1 LSDLPTG
8 WADTTLERVA
18 DWGSGGTPS
27 RSHPDYY
34 GGSIPWIKTG
44 ELGQG
49 LITDTE
55 EKITQAALDNSSA
68 KIFPKG
74 SVALAMYGAT
84 IGKVAILGIDAA
96 TNQACAV
103 GIPRPRVTTN
113 KYLLHYLTSQ
123 KQEFVAKGQGG
134 AQPNISQGII
144 KAWPIPLAPL
154 REQERITAKLDA
166 LLERINECRIQLNR
180 VPQILKKFREA
191 VLEAAVS
198 GRLTEEWRG
207 AQVPTTVDA
216 KADVDALLH
225 AHTAVGGHR
234 AGNAA
239 PPTSDVHDLEPSMFP
254 QEWGLIDLRDAIEPG
269 RPITYGILKPGP
281 EVIDGIP
288 YIRVADYPNN
298 RLNPST
304 VRKTSKSIES
314 EFARARLREGDLL
327 LSIRG
332 TVGRL
337 IVIPKELEGAN
348 ITQDSARLSVQRHL
362 NKSFVMLYLK
372 SQMAQQR
379 MKRATKGVAVRGIN
393 IGDVRA
399 LQLPVP
405 SLSEQQEIASR
416 VDALFAFADT
426 LDCQHQQA
434 VALAGKLTPS
444 VLAKAFRGELVP
456 QDPNDEPAGEML
468 ERMRR
473 ARDTDG
479 EGKSVTKPIKDKVT
493 RQVFGKRRRRL
504 RASSA

>member
-1 LSDLPTG
+1 
-8 WADTTLERVA
+8 
-18 DWGSGGTPS
+18 
-27 RSHPDYY
+27 
-34 GGSIPWIKTG
+34 
-44 ELGQG
+44 
-49 LITDTE
+49 
-55 EKITQAALDNSSA
+55 
-68 KIFPKG
+68 
-74 SVALAMYGAT
+74 
-84 IGKVAILGIDAA
+84 
-96 TNQACAV
+96 
-103 GIPRPRVTTN
+103 
-113 KYLLHYLTSQ
+113 
-123 KQEFVAKGQGG
+123 
-134 AQPNISQGII
+134 
-144 KAWPIPLAPL
+144 
-154 REQERITAKLDA
+154 
-166 LLERINECRIQLNR
+166 
-180 VPQILKKFREA
+180 
-191 VLEAAVS
+191 
-198 GRLTEEWRG
+198 
-207 AQVPTTVDA
+207 
-216 KADVDALLH
+216 
-225 AHTAVGGHR
+225 
-234 AGNAA
+234 
-239 PPTSDVHDLEPSMFP
+239 
-254 QEWGLIDLRDAIEPG
+254 
-269 RPITYGILKPGP
+269 LKPGP

>member
-1 LSDLPTG
+1 LNELPIG
-8 WADTTLERVA
+8 WADTTLEKVA

-27 RSHPDYY
+27 RSYADYY

-49 LITDTE
+49 LIVDTE

-103 GIPRPRVTTN
+103 GTPVPDITTT
-113 KYLLHYLTSQ
+113 KYLFHYLASQ
-123 KQEFVAKGQGG
+123 KAEFVAKGKGG
-134 AQPNISQGII
+134 AQPNISQTII
-144 KAWPIPLAPL
+144 RSWPILLAPMT
-154 REQERITAKLDA
+154 EQQRIASKLDVLINKVDA
-166 LLERINECRIQLNR
+166 CRERLDL

-207 AQVPTTVDA
+207 QQPSETVDA
-216 KADVDALLH
+216 KADVEAILNSH
-225 AHTAVGGHR
+225 VAAGGHR

-239 PPTSDVHDLEPSMFP
+239 PPTSDVHDLESSMFP
-254 QEWGLIDLRDAIEPG
+254 EEWGLVDFRDAIEPG

-281 EVIDGIP
+281 EVSEGVL
-288 YIRVADYPNN
+288 YVRVADFPGN
-298 RLNPST
+298 RLNLQT
-304 VRKTSKSIES
+304 VRKTSKSIEVA
-314 EFARARLREGDLL
+314 FARARLRAGDLL

-337 IVIPKELEGAN
+337 IVIPSELEGAN
-348 ITQDSARLSVQRHL
+348 ITQDSARLSIQERL
-362 NKSFVMLYLK
+362 NRSFVQLYLT
-372 SQMAQQR
+372 SPMAQQR
-379 MKRATKGVAVRGIN
+379 MRRATKGVAVRGIN

-399 LQLPVP
+399 LQLPIP
-405 SLSEQQEIASR
+405 AIAEQREISRR
-416 VDALFAFADT
+416 VDDLFALADSMHRRYV
-426 LDCQHQQA
+426 DI
-434 VALAGKLTPS
+434 VARAEKLTPS

-468 ERMRR
+468 ERIRKASGGLALIPARTPRNVPAKRTRR
-473 ARDTDG
+473 TA
-479 EGKSVTKPIKDKVT
+479 
-493 RQVFGKRRRRL
+493 
-504 RASSA
+504 